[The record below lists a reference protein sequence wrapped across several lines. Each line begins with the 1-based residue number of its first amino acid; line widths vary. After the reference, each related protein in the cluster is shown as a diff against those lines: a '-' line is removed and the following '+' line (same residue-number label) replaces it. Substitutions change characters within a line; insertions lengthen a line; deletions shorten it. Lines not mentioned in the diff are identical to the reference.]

1 MNADTLLEQLLEN
14 VSREKFRINANKLL
28 NECFILKESP
38 DTKNCYY
45 FVLKEKDLFKAYFDL
60 LGYEVVLNEDSGIIS
75 LNNLFGTG
83 RIRLRKLDSIL
94 LLIIRLIY
102 IEEKKRL
109 SQTDSVITQSDEIY
123 DRYRSLTGIRLKKHE
138 LKTSLGLLK
147 RYHIIN
153 NLDSDMSDPET
164 RIQIYAS
171 VTLAFDPA
179 QLDQVY
185 EQSRDKL
192 NKYVN
197 GGGAD
202 ESTDEDEDE

>member
-28 NECFILKESP
+28 NECFILKECP

-197 GGGAD
+197 GGGVD

>member
-1 MNADTLLEQLLEN
+1 MEAQAMLDQFLGN
-14 VSREKFRINANKLL
+14 VSKDKFRLNANKLL
-28 NECFILKESP
+28 NECFILRECQ

-45 FVLKEKDLFKAYFDL
+45 FVLKEKELFKAYFDL
-60 LGYEVVLNEDSGIIS
+60 LGYEVNINDDAGIIS
-75 LNNLFGTG
+75 LNNSFGTG

-109 SQTDSVITQSDEIY
+109 SQTDAVITQVDEIY
-123 DRYRSLTGIRLKKHE
+123 DRFRSLTGTRLKKYDM
-138 LKTSLGLLK
+138 KRSLGLLK

-153 NLDSDMSDPET
+153 NIESDMGDPET
-164 RIQIYAS
+164 RIQIYSS
-171 VTLAFDPA
+171 VVLAFDPGEIN
-179 QLDQVY
+179 LIY

-202 ESTDEDEDE
+202 ESSDEDEDE

>member
-28 NECFILKESP
+28 NECFILKECP

-83 RIRLRKLDSIL
+83 RIRLRKLDSII

-153 NLDSDMSDPET
+153 NLDSDMGDPET

>member
-28 NECFILKESP
+28 NECFILKECP

-153 NLDSDMSDPET
+153 NLDSDMSDPGT

>member
-28 NECFILKESP
+28 NECFILKECP

-153 NLDSDMSDPET
+153 NLDSDMGDPET

>member
-1 MNADTLLEQLLEN
+1 M
-14 VSREKFRINANKLL
+14 
-28 NECFILKESP
+28 
-38 DTKNCYY
+38 
-45 FVLKEKDLFKAYFDL
+45 
-60 LGYEVVLNEDSGIIS
+60 
-75 LNNLFGTG
+75 
-83 RIRLRKLDSIL
+83 
-94 LLIIRLIY
+94 
-102 IEEKKRL
+102 
-109 SQTDSVITQSDEIY
+109 
-123 DRYRSLTGIRLKKHE
+123 TGIRLKKHE
-138 LKTSLGLLK
+138 SKTSLGLLK

-153 NLDSDMSDPET
+153 HLDSDMGDPET

>member
-28 NECFILKESP
+28 NECFILKECP